1 MPIEH
6 FLKGIKRDCVV
17 TACAVVADGMGL
29 EGKKEALEE
38 KIMEEV
44 VVDSVSKKRQRD
56 WNTWVERCYI
66 IFMYLHP
73 QIFNE
78 STAEASEFLHRYTEI
93 NASWIGLS

>member
-6 FLKGIKRDCVV
+6 FLEGIIRDCVV
-17 TACAVVADGMGL
+17 PACTVVADGMGL
-29 EGKKEALEE
+29 EEKKEEFEE

-56 WNTWVERCYI
+56 WNTWVEQCYI
-66 IFMYLHP
+66 IFRYLHP

-78 STAEASEFLHRYTEI
+78 NITEASEFLGIPRST
-93 NASWIGLS
+93 LLR